1 MVLSIVILLI
11 CFYVGRFIAMRFPG
25 STLVA
30 NILAAAIVVAFV
42 IGSLVRP
49 FGGQTATVASV
60 DTPAAT
66 AAPAASAVTTPAPT
80 TSVAPVRVRDVSGE
94 CRHPLA
100 SPNAGGIG
108 SFDVLAAGANGTA
121 AIAQGAS
128 IARHREYVALG
139 WGVDDDRQN
148 PAVAVCLLIDGKV
161 AVRAKSLYGAV
172 RPDVAQ
178 ALNAPGLG
186 EAGFSI
192 LIPPDSLSAGAH
204 TLAVAILSKDKSF
217 RIAPNLWNVVVR

>member
-66 AAPAASAVTTPAPT
+66 VQPAAATPAPA
-80 TSVAPVRVRDVSGE
+80 TSVAPARIRDVSGE
-94 CRHPLA
+94 CSHLPA
-100 SPNAGGIG
+100 APNAGGIG
-108 SFDVLAAGANGTA
+108 SFDVLAAGTNGTT

-128 IARHREYVALG
+128 MGRNQEYVALG
-139 WGVDDDRQN
+139 WGADDDRQS
-148 PAVAVCLLIDGKV
+148 PAVAVCLLVDGKV
-161 AVRAKSLYGAV
+161 ALRAKSLYGAV

-186 EAGFSI
+186 DAGFKI
-192 LIPPDSLSAGAH
+192 LIPPGSLPAGAH

-217 RIAPNLWNVVVR
+217 RIAPNFWNVVER